1 VSVAWQSTG
10 RARGLLLVSAEPGPV
25 TTWVR
30 RGQVACELVALLEWT
45 ALLPAEPHSRAQPP
59 YDDPVS
65 LLASRPLPRRLRP
78 ALGFFVVGER
88 AVVTVQGRGWR
99 PGQQWLAWERG
110 AGARPLEGLD
120 LARPSDLVAAAG
132 HGLPGSVLEV
142 LRATGGDPDRTIADL
157 MSVLRLPG
165 SDLMLETARP
175 RGQVVAPT
183 AQAVSRFD
191 ARMHEQ
197 ARHRAELEEDGR

>member
-1 VSVAWQSTG
+1 VSLPWQPTG
-10 RARGLLLVSAEPGPV
+10 RARGLLLVGAEPGPV
-25 TTWVR
+25 TAWVR

-59 YDDPVS
+59 YDDPVP

-78 ALGFFVVGER
+78 GLGFFVVGER

-99 PGQQWLAWERG
+99 SGQQWLAWEPGVGVR
-110 AGARPLEGLD
+110 ALPGLD
-120 LARPSDLVAAAG
+120 RAGPSGLVAAAG
-132 HGLPGSVLEV
+132 HGLPGSVMAV
-142 LRATGGDPDRTIADL
+142 LRSTGSDPDRIIADL

-165 SDLMLETARP
+165 SDLMLDTARP
-175 RGQVVAPT
+175 RGPVVAPT

-197 ARHRAELEEDGR
+197 ARHRAELEEEGR

>member
-1 VSVAWQSTG
+1 VSVPWQSTG
-10 RARGLLLVSAEPGPV
+10 RARGLLLVGADPAPV

-30 RGQVACELVALLEWT
+30 RGQVACELVGLLEWT
-45 ALLPAEPHSRAQPP
+45 ALLPAEPHSRARPP
-59 YDDPVS
+59 YDDPVA

-78 ALGFFVVGER
+78 GLGFFVVGER

-99 PGQQWLAWERG
+99 PGQQWLAWEPG
-110 AGARPLEGLD
+110 AGVRPLGELD
-120 LARPSDLVAAAG
+120 PARPSHLVAAAG
-132 HGLPGSVLEV
+132 HGLPGTVMDV
-142 LRATGGDPDRTIADL
+142 LRSTGGDADHTIADL

-165 SDLMLETARP
+165 SELVLDTARP

>member
-1 VSVAWQSTG
+1 MSVPWQSTG
-10 RARGLLLVSAEPGPV
+10 GARGLLLVGAEQGPV
-25 TTWVR
+25 SSWVR

-45 ALLPAEPHSRAQPP
+45 ALLPAEPLSRAQAP
-59 YDDPVS
+59 YDDPVAM
-65 LLASRPLPRRLRP
+65 LAARPVPRRLRP
-78 ALGFFVVGER
+78 GLGFFVVGER

-99 PGQQWLAWERG
+99 PGQQWLAWEPRV
-110 AGARPLEGLD
+110 GARRLDGLPP
-120 LARPSDLVAAAG
+120 ARPSDLVAAAG
-132 HGLPGSVLEV
+132 HGLAGSVLEV
-142 LRATGGDPDRTIADL
+142 LRSTGGDADRTIADL

-165 SDLMLETARP
+165 SDLVLDTARP

-197 ARHRAELEEDGR
+197 ARHRAELEED

>member
-1 VSVAWQSTG
+1 VNVPWQSTG
-10 RARGLLLVSAEPGPV
+10 PARGLLLVGAEPGPV
-25 TTWVR
+25 TPWVR
-30 RGQVACELVALLEWT
+30 RGQVACELVGLLDWT
-45 ALLPAEPHSRAQPP
+45 ALLPAEPRSRARAP
-59 YDDPVS
+59 YDDPVA
-65 LLASRPLPRRLRP
+65 LLAARPVPRRFRP

-88 AVVTVQGRGWR
+88 AVVTVQGPGWR
-99 PGQQWLAWERG
+99 AGQHWLVWEPG
-110 AGARPLEGLD
+110 AGVRRLGQLGL
-120 LARPSDLVAAAG
+120 ATPSHLVGAAG
-132 HGLPGSVLEV
+132 HGLPGSVAEV
-142 LRATGGDPDRTIADL
+142 LRSTGGDADRTIADL

-165 SDLMLETARP
+165 SDLVLDAPRP